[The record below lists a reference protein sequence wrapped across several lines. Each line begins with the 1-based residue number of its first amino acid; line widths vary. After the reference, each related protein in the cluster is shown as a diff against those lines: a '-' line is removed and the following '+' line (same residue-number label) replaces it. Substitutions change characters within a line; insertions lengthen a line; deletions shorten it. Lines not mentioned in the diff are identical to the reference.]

1 VTSWRGP
8 RIGIAFAFHRLHG
21 DPRQAVLDRT
31 EDANGVINRVDY
43 ENETEVN
50 MSATMIML
58 LSVSLF
64 AGFFFVARSDDEEP
78 DKSRSTAYSHPTG
91 FENYV

>member
-21 DPRQAVLDRT
+21 DPRQIVLDGT
-31 EDANGVINRVDY
+31 EDVKGISQWAAH
-43 ENETEVN
+43 ENEMEVN

>member
-31 EDANGVINRVDY
+31 ADANGVTKRVDH
-43 ENETEVN
+43 ENEMEVN